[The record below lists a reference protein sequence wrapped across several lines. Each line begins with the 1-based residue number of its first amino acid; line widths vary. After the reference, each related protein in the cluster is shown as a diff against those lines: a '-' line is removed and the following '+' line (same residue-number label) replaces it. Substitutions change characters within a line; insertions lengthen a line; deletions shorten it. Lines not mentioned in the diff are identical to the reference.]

1 MKERIFIPRNLD
13 HLQALTGMKLASF
26 NQRAFAFIFDLFICF
41 LLFLIALVI
50 AGLFIWYKATGGAF
64 TTYSFKFDIV
74 SWYGKIIL
82 NVLIPI
88 LYFGFTTYLS
98 NGKTIGK
105 KIMKI
110 RTVSLV
116 NEKISLWN
124 SIERSL
130 GYGASV
136 FELGFGFLQYFYHP
150 NCRTSQ
156 DCLAETIV
164 VRD

>member
-41 LLFLIALVI
+41 LLFLITLVI

-110 RTVSLV
+110 CTVSLV